1 MVLADAAGKK
11 EQGMPEVKLSA
22 VELERLAIEE
32 VPFAGGM
39 GAKIVEVSA
48 GHVVATLAYREDFVR
63 PGGTIAGPVMMA
75 LADLVMWGVVMSLIG
90 PVKLAVTTNFNINFL
105 RRPGPGELTAVG
117 RILKLGSRLAIG
129 EVSLFSGGENGDLV
143 AHVTSTYSV
152 PPRNDC

>member
-1 MVLADAAGKK
+1 MQEA
-11 EQGMPEVKLSA
+11 KLSA
-22 VELERLAIEE
+22 AELQRMAVEE

-39 GAKIVEVSA
+39 GVKITDIKA
-48 GHVVATLAYREDFVR
+48 GRVVATLAYQDNFLR

-105 RRPGPGELTAVG
+105 RRPDPGELTAVG
-117 RILKLGSRLAIG
+117 KILKLGSRLAIG

-152 PPRNDC
+152 PPRKQA